1 MNGPEISKDDIFKRL
16 RETLVEGFDLT
27 DEQIVPGARLIG
39 DLELDSLDLVDLAV
53 RLEQDVDLEIA
64 EEDMRA
70 IETIQDVVD
79 LLHRKLNAPRP

>member
-27 DEQIVPGARLIG
+27 DEQIIPGARLIG

>member
-27 DEQIVPGARLIG
+27 DEQIVPGARLIA